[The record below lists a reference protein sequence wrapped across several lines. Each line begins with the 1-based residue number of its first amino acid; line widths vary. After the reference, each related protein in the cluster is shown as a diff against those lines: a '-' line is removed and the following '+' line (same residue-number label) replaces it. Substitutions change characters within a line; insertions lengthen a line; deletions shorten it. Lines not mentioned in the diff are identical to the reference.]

1 MCSEV
6 SCTKHGEGCLYT
18 FWACVFLE
26 VGFTFFVGVLKKKK
40 VLESVLSFRRQTR
53 LQCHTEN
60 GKGGKDLGAILL

>member
-1 MCSEV
+1 MFV
-6 SCTKHGEGCLYT
+6 Y
-18 FWACVFLE
+18 FL
-26 VGFTFFVGVLKKKK
+26 GLCFFGSWIYFLCGSLKKKK

>member
-1 MCSEV
+1 MFFV
-6 SCTKHGEGCLYT
+6 
-18 FWACVFLE
+18 E

-40 VLESVLSFRRQTR
+40 VLESVLSFPRQTR

>member
-1 MCSEV
+1 MLV
-6 SCTKHGEGCLYT
+6 Y
-18 FWACVFLE
+18 FLGLCFLWKLDLLSLWE
-26 VGFTFFVGVLKKKK
+26 SSKKK